1 MTSHRTLI
9 LAPFLLLLLSGCGKS
24 ADSVAPTAAANA
36 EESNVSA
43 ELALHP
49 ELVEDDLAESRDQT
63 AVESATGSGGAD
75 IAAAIDPL
83 FFWRDIRHV
92 ERAYEFSFRDTDS
105 TGSPTTVVVTI
116 HKRLAGTFN
125 VVARQDVP
133 EGTPQEGRLVQKPLR
148 DHWVRR
154 ILLRRI
160 ETADA
165 RRRWRIAATSGV
177 EVTSRAAQ
185 TRVVSLRI
193 QSGTLDTTVTDPL
206 ALFRLR
212 QVLRFQ
218 PDAQVVLTA
227 TTLRNDDVVVFY
239 RHGARSRFHNN
250 GDNTYSAT
258 WTVAALTGVRHLG
271 VNALSHG
278 TLFDDVA
285 PYDSQAWILPYVIVP
300 TELADL
306 AL

>member
-1 MTSHRTLI
+1 MTTHRTLI

-24 ADSVAPTAAANA
+24 ADMVAPAPAANA

-49 ELVEDDLAESRDQT
+49 ELVEDELAESRDQT
-63 AVESATGSGGAD
+63 AVESATASTGAGM
-75 IAAAIDPL
+75 AAAIDPL
-83 FFWRDIRHV
+83 FFWRDIRRV
-92 ERAYEFSFRDTDS
+92 ERAYEFAFRDTDS
-105 TGSPTTVVVTI
+105 TGVPQAVVVTI
-116 HKRLAGTFN
+116 HKRFAGTFN

-133 EGTPQEGRLVQKPLR
+133 EGAPQEGRLIQKPLH

-154 ILLRRI
+154 VLLRRVDN
-160 ETADA
+160 ADA

-177 EVTSRAAQ
+177 EVTSRAAE
-185 TRVVSLRI
+185 TRLVSLRI
-193 QSGTLDTTVTDPL
+193 QSGALDTTVTDPL

-212 QVLRFQ
+212 QVLRL
-218 PDAQVVLTA
+218 PADAQVVLTA

-239 RHGARSRFHNN
+239 RYGARSRFQNN
-250 GDNTYSAT
+250 GDNTYSTT
-258 WTVAALTGVRHLG
+258 WTVAALAGVRHLG

-278 TLFDDVA
+278 TLFDDEA
-285 PYDSQAWILPYVIVP
+285 PYDSQAWILPYVVEP

-306 AL
+306 AS

>member
-1 MTSHRTLI
+1 VTSHRTLI

-92 ERAYEFSFRDTDS
+92 ERAHEFSFRDTDS

-177 EVTSRAAQ
+177 EVTSRAAE

-239 RHGARSRFHNN
+239 RHGARSRFQNN